1 MCVADGASDGSDTVP
16 EYRTTSLRAGKGF
29 VRMLFVLLPL
39 VLGAVPAAQS
49 QQESDALVEARR
61 LADSPHWRDRGKSV
75 GILRGIPGAEPVPLL
90 ARLAADSAVQVR
102 RGAVFDLVVRGRR
115 SVPALVELAENDD
128 WRVRAN
134 ALGGLA
140 ALGDVVAGA
149 SAARKG
155 LKDTNA
161 NVRRAAVVALG
172 ACAGD
177 EAIAEIVAAARVD
190 GTLVRSAAAETISK
204 IGTSNALAA
213 LGEMLESDNFFVRD
227 QVSMALS
234 RAGEE
239 AVPHIVKALS
249 SPMRDA
255 RCLAA
260 RSLGLIGGHEAAVAL
275 QGALRDESPSVR
287 RMVLWALGR
296 NLAER
301 STMQV
306 LRAFEVTA
314 RRSEARLAHDVA
326 QRIFE
331 RVIESGQ
338 ATLGD
343 TY

>member
-1 MCVADGASDGSDTVP
+1 MCVAEDTSDGSDTVP
-16 EYRTTSLRAGKGF
+16 EYRTVSLRAGKGL

-39 VLGAVPAAQS
+39 VLQAVPAAQS
-49 QQESDALVEARR
+49 QQESDALAEARR
-61 LADSPHWRDRGKSV
+61 LADSSYWRDRGKSV
-75 GILRGIPGAEPVPLL
+75 GILRGISGAEAVPLL
-90 ARLAADSAVQVR
+90 ARLAADSAVRVR
-102 RGAVFDLVVRGRR
+102 RGAVFDLVVRGKR
-115 SVPALVELAENDD
+115 SVPVLVELAENDD

-140 ALGDVVAGA
+140 ALGDVAGA

-155 LKDTNA
+155 LKDPNA

-172 ACAGD
+172 ACVGD

-190 GTLVRSAAAETISK
+190 GTLVKSAAAETISK

-213 LGEMLESDNFFVRD
+213 LGEMLESNNFFVRD

-296 NLAER
+296 DLDER
-301 STMQV
+301 SSMHV
-306 LRAFEVTA
+306 LRKFEVTA
-314 RRSEARLAHDVA
+314 PRSEARLAHEAA

-331 RVIESGQ
+331 HVVESGE